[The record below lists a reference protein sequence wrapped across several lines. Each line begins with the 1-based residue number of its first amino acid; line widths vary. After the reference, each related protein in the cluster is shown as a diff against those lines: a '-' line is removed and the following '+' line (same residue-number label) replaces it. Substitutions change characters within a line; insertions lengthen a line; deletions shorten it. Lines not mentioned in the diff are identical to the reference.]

1 MKKHFILILL
11 TGIFTG
17 LFISCN
23 DDDKYTPTPPEI
35 SIENLT
41 GTSICLPGETIELKA
56 KLDNPLPTTFSWHL
70 NEESVSSD
78 SIYRFTAPDFG
89 SFTVILTA
97 TNTDGTDSD
106 TLAIEVT
113 DGNFRFSS
121 IKNWTGE
128 GENISALAIQWITGE
143 ELIEPAD
150 DEVFFLAW
158 GYRWKKEENP
168 TGIDMLKAVVKN
180 DPRLYIILAE
190 QWGGLTVKGFGY
202 DGNNDGK
209 IEIKNASLHLTQD
222 DFVDGIYMQPEG
234 SDIDGFEL
242 TDPKDYW
249 MGGWY
254 NAYAS
259 YWLSVG
265 NAIPETD
272 EFYYSSLIAS
282 GRYLENES
290 WDAWTFSAIDYSS
303 MLNTPPFPRLIQAA
317 EANK

>member
-1 MKKHFILILL
+1 MKQFYFIILFL
-11 TGIFTG
+11 GILAGTFS
-17 LFISCN
+17 SCN
-23 DDDKYTPTPPEI
+23 DDEKYLPTPPEI

-41 GTSICLPGETIELKA
+41 GTNICLPGETIELKA
-56 KLDNPLPTTFSWHL
+56 KLDNPLPTTFSWQL

-89 SFTVILTA
+89 SFTIILTA
-97 TNTDGTDSD
+97 VNTDGTDSD

-158 GYRWKKEENP
+158 GYRWKEGENP
-168 TGIDMLKAVVKN
+168 TGADMLKAVAKN

-222 DFVDGIYMQPEG
+222 DFVDGVYMQPSG
-234 SDIDGFEL
+234 ADIDGFKL

-249 MGGWY
+249 MGGW
-254 NAYAS
+254 NDAYAS

-265 NAIPETD
+265 NAIPEAD
-272 EFYYSSLIAS
+272 DFYYSSFIAS

-290 WDAWTFSAIDYSS
+290 WDAWTFSVIDYSS